1 MTDKGILL
9 VSSSS
14 SLPAPRKLCFSLGWF
29 ACQQDNLITCGRIIF
44 WMGGMCDYFG
54 GDRDHDPDPG
64 IFSGIIPPEFLPLR
78 DRNNIVRILRL
89 AVSECF

>member
-1 MTDKGILL
+1 
-9 VSSSS
+9 
-14 SLPAPRKLCFSLGWF
+14 
-29 ACQQDNLITCGRIIF
+29 
-44 WMGGMCDYFG
+44 MCDYFG